1 MRTQHSF
8 LLILTLCL
16 SACSGG
22 GDPKEAGYAALQ
34 AGDHATAVSSF
45 DEALAAS
52 DPSALDHAE
61 LQLARCEALAYVDGA
76 KAEAEFRSL
85 CASGSDIGVKQYS
98 LIAGALLGA
107 NATVNAVNVVDMGV
121 KAFPGDAKMA
131 ALLEKVKEAAATDP
145 AALDAL
151 KGMGYLGGD

>member
-1 MRTQHSF
+1 MPTQHS
-8 LLILTLCL
+8 LLLALALAFT
-16 SACSGG
+16 ACNGG
-22 GDPKEAGYAALQ
+22 SDPKETAYAALQ
-34 AGDHATAVSSF
+34 AGDHATAVSAF

-52 DPSALDHAE
+52 DPGAPDHTE
-61 LQLARCEALAYVDGA
+61 LQLARCEALAYLDGDR
-76 KAEAEFRSL
+76 AEAEFRDL
-85 CASGSDIGVKQYS
+85 CAGGAEIGVRQYS

-107 NATVNAVNVVDMGV
+107 DATVNAVNVVDMGV
-121 KAFPGDAKMA
+121 KAFPDDPKMA

>member
-1 MRTQHSF
+1 MRTQHSI
-8 LLILTLCL
+8 LLTLTLSL
-16 SACSGG
+16 SACNGG

-34 AGDHATAVSSF
+34 AGDHAAAVSAF

-52 DPSALDHAE
+52 DSSAPDHAE

-76 KAEAEFRSL
+76 KAEAEFKSL
-85 CASGSDIGVKQYS
+85 VKGGAEIGVKQYS
-98 LIAGALLGA
+98 LIAGALIGA

-121 KAFPGDAKMA
+121 KAFPDDAKMA